1 MIVSHRPLLVAS
13 LCGGLY
19 TCGVCVCVCVCIYI
33 YTLCIY
39 SLKHWHQ
46 RGERVLSG
54 HWSSRSSETESQA
67 IAEETTTS
75 EATAVGQ
82 TLLALLKIASADQC
96 ISINRGQRGKGVHTR
111 LFNHLQPTTHTYI
124 YMHYAHIRSHNIIVY
139 MYIYSCLHTSA
150 YI

>member
-1 MIVSHRPLLVAS
+1 MRNTNIKMIVSHRPLLVAS

-82 TLLALLKIASADQC
+82 TLLALLKIASADSADQC
-96 ISINRGQRGKGVHTR
+96 ISINRGQRAKGVHTR
-111 LFNHLQPTTHTYI
+111 LFNHLQPTTHT
-124 YMHYAHIRSHNIIVY
+124 R
-139 MYIYSCLHTSA
+139 TRT
-150 YI
+150 